1 MAETITSDEFGK
13 IPLTETMLTKK
24 GVDAAIASA
33 VTSVYKYIGSA
44 SVSDLNT
51 LAPSVA
57 NADETLKVGHVY
69 NVTSDGTLAAGSV
82 AVVTGDNV
90 AWTSSGWDKQAASF
104 NPAGLQ
110 TKITASG
117 ILKGDGSGG
126 VTAATP
132 GTDYVASLSQASD
145 AVVTVTGSNG
155 ALTVDHAKKG
165 PSSSGNTSKG
175 DTTAQTPGFG
185 DTFKAISATVDK
197 YGHVTA
203 LAEHNVTI
211 PSATAVA
218 TGTTGAKNG
227 LMSADDK
234 AKLNGVATGAQANV
248 IEGVKLAGA
257 SGNLTPSS
265 KVVTIPNAVATGET
279 GATNGLMTADDKKTL
294 GDLSSNAVTGIGTLT
309 NNVSASISNG
319 EINIGVA
326 AGTSSTS
333 GVVYLS
339 DSVSE
344 SSAAASGHTAATPF
358 AVKTAYNAAIAADDK
373 AVNAQTRVTAI
384 ESAAGTL
391 YTALAGLDA
400 TSMTTANAIKTLVSS
415 LLSYLKAFAAASDN
429 DNSTSYSAS

>member
-104 NPAGLQ
+104 NPSGLQ

-185 DTFKAISATVDK
+185 GTFKAISATVDK

-218 TGTTGAKNG
+218 TGQTGAKNG

-234 AKLNGVATGAQANV
+234 KKLSDIPSDANHGFGAVTGYNGNTQGNTAVGSSLF
-248 IEGVKLAGA
+248 IMG
-257 SGNLTPSS
+257 SGNLS
-265 KVVTIPNAVATGET
+265 VTVAQITSEQ
-279 GATNGLMTADDKKTL
+279 ASVTL
-294 GDLSSNAVTGIGTLT
+294 SVPDA
-309 NNVSASISNG
+309 
-319 EINIGVA
+319 
-326 AGTSSTS
+326 STS
-333 GVVYLS
+333 TKGAVQLS
-339 DSVSE
+339 DSTSDSSTTKAATAAAVKAAK
-344 SSAAASGHTAATPF
+344 SAAD
-358 AVKTAYNAAIAADDK
+358 AVG
-373 AVNAQTRVTAI
+373 TRVGAI
-384 ESAAGTL
+384 EAAAGTL

-429 DNSTSYSAS
+429 DNSTTYTVS

>member
-104 NPAGLQ
+104 NPSGLQ

-155 ALTVDHAKKG
+155 ALAVDHAKKG

-185 DTFKAISATVDK
+185 GTFKAISATVDK

-211 PSATAVA
+211 PSAVAVA

-234 AKLNGVATGAQANV
+234 AKLNGVAAGAQANV

-265 KVVTIPNAVATGET
+265 KVVTIPNAVATGQT
-279 GATNGLMTADDKKTL
+279 GATNGLMTADDKKNL
-294 GDLSSNAVTGIGTLT
+294 GDVTG
-309 NNVSASISNG
+309 
-319 EINIGVA
+319 
-326 AGTSSTS
+326 
-333 GVVYLS
+333 
-339 DSVSE
+339 
-344 SSAAASGHTAATPF
+344 
-358 AVKTAYNAAIAADDK
+358 
-373 AVNAQTRVTAI
+373 
-384 ESAAGTL
+384 AAGTL
-391 YTALAGLDA
+391 YSALNTLTGTGAALNAD
-400 TSMTTANAIKTLVSS
+400 TMTNVNAIKTALVT
-415 LLSYLKAFAAASDN
+415 LIGYLKQFAAAADG
-429 DNSTSYSAS
+429 NSSTTYTVS